1 MSIKHLEVLQY
12 GLSLLSFNVV
22 SLKSIFKCSIVIFLH
37 CLLVYLVLGTV
48 GLFTLYNDGFQN
60 NLCALISSLITF
72 KTTTTSNM
80 F

>member
-22 SLKSIFKCSIVIFLH
+22 SLKSIFKCSIVIFLY
-37 CLLVYLVLGTV
+37 CLLASLVLGTI
-48 GLFTLYNDGFQN
+48 GQFTLYNYGFQN

-72 KTTTTSNM
+72 KTAITSTI

>member
-22 SLKSIFKCSIVIFLH
+22 SLKSIFKCSIVIFLY
-37 CLLVYLVLGTV
+37 CLLLYLVLGKV
-48 GLFTLYNDGFQN
+48 GLFTLYNYGFLHK
-60 NLCALISSLITF
+60 LCALISIIITL
-72 KTTTTSNM
+72 KKVTTSTR